1 MIALL
6 SRFFLREGMSE
17 ESRRGA
23 YGVLCGVAGIILN
36 ILLFAGK
43 FFAGLLSNSVAITA
57 DAFNNLSDAGSS
69 VVTLAGFRLAGQKP
83 DAEHPYG
90 HGRMEYIAGLVV
102 SGVILLMAFELLKES
117 VGKIITPEETI
128 CSPLVVAILIVSIL
142 GKCYMASYNFR
153 IGRQIDSAALKATG
167 TDSLSDCV
175 STGVVLMAT
184 LVSHFTGLH
193 IDGYC
198 GVAVAVLICIAGIK
212 AAKETL
218 DPLLGQ
224 PPEQEYLDRIERF
237 VADFD
242 QQILGI
248 HDLMVH
254 DYGPGRKVIS
264 LHAEV
269 PAEGDILLLHDMIDN
284 AEKALAKELGCSATI
299 HMDPVVTDDP
309 EVDRLREVTQQV
321 LKQLDP
327 ELSMHDFRVVTGPT
341 HTNQIFDIVLPFGYW
356 LEEKEVRSRIRQA
369 IAQELGERY
378 FVVIQVDR
386 LMVQR

>member
-341 HTNQIFDIVLPFGYW
+341 HTNLIFDIVLPFGYW

>member
-175 STGVVLMAT
+175 STGVVLMVQFKPSSAVYIGVVGFFPALILFLFT
-184 LVSHFTGLH
+184 HSISFSCICPLSGSIIEQRSHVAFVAYTGLS
-193 IDGYC
+193 YP
-198 GVAVAVLICIAGIK
+198 
-212 AAKETL
+212 ETNS
-218 DPLLGQ
+218 
-224 PPEQEYLDRIERF
+224 
-237 VADFD
+237 
-242 QQILGI
+242 LGI
-248 HDLMVH
+248 
-254 DYGPGRKVIS
+254 
-264 LHAEV
+264 
-269 PAEGDILLLHDMIDN
+269 
-284 AEKALAKELGCSATI
+284 
-299 HMDPVVTDDP
+299 
-309 EVDRLREVTQQV
+309 
-321 LKQLDP
+321 
-327 ELSMHDFRVVTGPT
+327 
-341 HTNQIFDIVLPFGYW
+341 LPLW
-356 LEEKEVRSRIRQA
+356 SICA
-369 IAQELGERY
+369 
-378 FVVIQVDR
+378 
-386 LMVQR
+386 

>member
-128 CSPLVVAILIVSIL
+128 CSPLVVAILFVSIL

-341 HTNQIFDIVLPFGYW
+341 HTNLIFDIVLPFGYW